1 MENKFT
7 ASPEHSLLLRHG
19 RLEGLDE
26 DEEEGEESRLDFNF
40 EAIDA
45 DIDLDDSVRSN
56 PRFTGLSGHESS
68 GLTDISEGG
77 PKLRKTI
84 DRWSA
89 STGKPATMTLKE
101 QEKVIDELKKD
112 SFGLKLKIYF
122 LEERLAKISPEH
134 VDQALHENIE
144 MKVRLQTMHSELK
157 QYKRLLLEAHAAI
170 EALQNQKNCDQQ
182 HGMSEEQEEEYRQA
196 IAERLDLK
204 TALKRLSQQVESLE
218 NELRAKEAELQNQI
232 GAVDE
237 QADTIEE
244 LQRLAEKYKS
254 QIQEMHGQIQEY
266 QRNESRMMEKSRS
279 EDGWEARCRNLEQDL
294 KVSLELRSELENEL
308 METRAEREAY
318 EEDMNF
324 QLQEHRDELSKAK
337 LHVAELSGD
346 LQAEREQ
353 LQQVQDMH
361 TNDMNILSERWTQ
374 HRQQLQEQIS
384 MMSNEIED
392 LRKEND
398 ELAPQVQEFLIL
410 REEDEQR
417 HHQEMTDL
425 VAELEDKAVEID
437 RMAMELDQLR
447 DVAGLLQAK
456 DERIARLEDQVRQL
470 ELSRREADA
479 VHDEMITRMKTKI
492 QSGSTND
499 LREGGVSEEEFRM
512 ISEEM
517 ANLEE
522 QNRKLESQV
531 RLEIEQRR
539 MTESAHRDRES
550 NGFHQWKEER
560 RQMEVEY
567 TEKVDDLQEK
577 LAAATEQ
584 ISKLSGDLND
594 RESHLRFYEEQLDL
608 ASKQAKEIEDRYDE
622 MELKLG
628 SDLQATTAELLDIR
642 QEFEQIKASRVDKG
656 ELLHAR
662 SDEVDRLNVKTRKLN
677 DSMAALEEEKT
688 QLETALRDRATT
700 IAMLKS
706 RLNELELQVSK
717 NQWSDETPSS
727 ASKDELIERNSLL
740 LTVLQ
745 HLESILGGD
754 SRLDGNMLPK
764 PSANFV
770 YFSNHLISRLKSL
783 SKLFILFE
791 KKGKELEDKATG
803 QLVHLKK
810 QLDLKLKQ
818 MEKFETIVRNAA
830 DRQRKWREQLV
841 RKQAETEEL
850 QAKNTLLAKTI
861 ADLKSRSVTNE
872 RVQEYETRFK
882 HAERKLQM
890 EKSKSM
896 DVEERW
902 NARLR
907 ELEKRTK
914 DAEERVKR
922 ERQGAKEKVA
932 GLLDE
937 NKVAQKNIESLQR
950 KNVQLQELVDIHS
963 QQQGSSTS
971 SSQIR
976 TSTELGLS
984 RMNEQL
990 RSELDQRSR
999 MADKDREKAR
1009 STLRDLDS
1017 VNAQCYKLQQQLGQ
1031 RENQIKSTLSKLEM
1045 FSQRRDVADNMGL
1058 RQATDDLYRSLDIDD
1073 EWD

>member
-1 MENKFT
+1 MENGKFT

-19 RLEGLDE
+19 RLEGMDD

-40 EAIDA
+40 DAIDA
-45 DIDLDDSVRSN
+45 DIDLDDSVRSST
-56 PRFTGLSGHESS
+56 RFTGLSGHESLA
-68 GLTDISEGG
+68 GLTDASEGG
-77 PKLRKTI
+77 PKPRKTI

-204 TALKRLSQQVESLE
+204 SVLKRLSQQVESLE

-232 GAVDE
+232 GVCDE

-254 QIQEMHGQIQEY
+254 QVQEY
-266 QRNESRMMEKSRS
+266 QRNESRMLEKSRS
-279 EDGWEARCRNLEQDL
+279 DEGWETRCRDLEQDL
-294 KVSLELRSELENEL
+294 KVSLELRSELEHEL
-308 METRAEREAY
+308 EETRAEREAF

-324 QLQEHRDELSKAK
+324 QLQEHRDELSRSK
-337 LHVAELSGD
+337 LQVAELSGD
-346 LQAEREQ
+346 LQAERDQ

-361 TNDMNILSERWTQ
+361 TNDMNILSERWTL

-384 MMSNEIED
+384 MMGNEIED

-398 ELAPQVQEFLIL
+398 ELAPQVQDLLAL

-425 VAELEDKAVEID
+425 VAELEDKAVEIE

-447 DVAGLLQAK
+447 DAAGLLQAK

-539 MTESAHRDRES
+539 MAENTHRDRES

-567 TEKVDDLQEK
+567 AEKVDDLQEK
-577 LAAATEQ
+577 LAAAMEQ
-584 ISKLSGDLND
+584 ISKLSADLND

-642 QEFEQIKASRVDKG
+642 QEFEQIKASRVDKA

-688 QLETALRDRATT
+688 KLETDLRDRATT

-706 RLNELELQVSK
+706 RLAELELEVSK
-717 NQWSDETPSS
+717 NQWADEAPPSS
-727 ASKDELIERNSLL
+727 SKDELIERNSLL

-841 RKQAETEEL
+841 RKQTETEEL
-850 QAKNTLLAKTI
+850 QAKNVLLAKSI

-896 DVEERW
+896 DAEERW

-937 NKVAQKNIESLQR
+937 NKVAQKSIESLQR
-950 KNVQLQELVDIHS
+950 KNMQLQELVDIHS

-971 SSQIR
+971 SSQVR

-1009 STLRDLDS
+1009 ATLRDLDLA
-1017 VNAQCYKLQQQLGQ
+1017 NAQCYKLQQQLGT
-1031 RENQIKSTLSKLEM
+1031 RENQIKTTLTKLEM
-1045 FSQRRDVADNMGL
+1045 FSQRRDVADSMGL

-1073 EWD
+1073 DWD